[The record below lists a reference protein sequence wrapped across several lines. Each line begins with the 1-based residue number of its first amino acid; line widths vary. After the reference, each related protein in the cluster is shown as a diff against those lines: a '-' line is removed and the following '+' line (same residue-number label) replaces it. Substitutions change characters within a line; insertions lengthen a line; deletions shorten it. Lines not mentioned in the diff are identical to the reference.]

1 MIVFNFYLF
10 LLDNL
15 VKNLSKDDFKY
26 VSQKYDSKVLDLLKQ
41 KEVYPSYE

>member
-15 VKNLSKDDFKY
+15 VKNLSKVDFKY
-26 VSQKYDSKVLDLLKQ
+26 VSQEYDSKVLDLLKQ